1 MKKERCFKN
10 LESRSCFWGRYNDE
24 DDNKDDKDNDNE
36 DDKDEDEKDDRV
48 EYSEDG
54 DDEGGAFD
62 NDDNLIL
69 GDVYPL
75 RPPQSPLWLPT
86 ELLPEK

>member
-1 MKKERCFKN
+1 MNQDNAFE
-10 LESRSCFWGRYNDE
+10 ERYNDE

-54 DDEGGAFD
+54 DDEDGAFD

-69 GDVYPL
+69 DDVYPL
-75 RPPQSPLWLPT
+75 RPPQSPPWLPT

>member
-1 MKKERCFKN
+1 MGLSQTRPIP
-10 LESRSCFWGRYNDE
+10 RSPDG
-24 DDNKDDKDNDNE
+24 DKNE
-36 DDKDEDEKDDRV
+36 DDKAKAEKEDRV

-54 DDEGGAFD
+54 NAID